1 MIKALGFDKVVEVSF
16 GADLIANEYA
26 KIIDNSKSTCIS
38 SDCPAIVYYI
48 EHYYPHLVTSLAPLV
63 SPMVATARVVKK
75 EYGDVNVVFIG
86 PCIAKKA
93 ESYEIDE
100 AITFKELR
108 ELFLENNIS
117 SSSVLP
123 VNFDPPLGGKGAIF
137 PVSSGLLQTA
147 NKNEDLTSGKIIV
160 ASGSKSFRE
169 LIDEYD
175 EGLIRN
181 SHLELLCCDGCIMGP
196 GMSKQGKKYSRRE
209 CISNY
214 VKNKLTELDTAEWE
228 KNIEKHSHLDLSK
241 AFAPLDR
248 RNGKPSEESISNV
261 LKTMGKVDPND
272 FLNCGACGY
281 NTCREHAIAIIEGLA
296 ENEMCLPYSISKLH
310 KYIQ

>member
-1 MIKALGFDKVVEVSF
+1 
-16 GADLIANEYA
+16 
-26 KIIDNSKSTCIS
+26 
-38 SDCPAIVYYI
+38 
-48 EHYYPHLVTSLAPLV
+48 
-63 SPMVATARVVKK
+63 MVATARVVKK

-181 SHLELLCCDGCIMGP
+181 SHLEYRDGVYGP
-196 GMSKQGKKYSRRE
+196 ECRNRARNIPTE

-214 VKNKLTELDTAEWE
+214 VKTNDELDTVNGR
-228 KNIEKHSHLDLSK
+228 KTSK
-241 AFAPLDR
+241 
-248 RNGKPSEESISNV
+248 S
-261 LKTMGKVDPND
+261 
-272 FLNCGACGY
+272 
-281 NTCREHAIAIIEGLA
+281 IAILIYRRLLHLSTEGTGNRRKKA
-296 ENEMCLPYSISKLH
+296 SVTY
-310 KYIQ
+310 